1 MIMHVPRVFVVAIVL
16 GLMSLSTGCAWRQK
30 NAYAYAPPYAP
41 PVYPQPGL
49 PQQPVPVQPVA
60 YPVAPV
66 QSTAIPGASTTI
78 PGAIVPTAPVVS
90 PSMPPQAVIP
100 TVGTN
105 PFSQTCDPCMGT
117 NVVTPVLYEGAVQTQ
132 PCPPVQ

>member
-1 MIMHVPRVFVVAIVL
+1 MIVPVPRVIVVAVCLGVL
-16 GLMSLSTGCAWRQK
+16 SLLTGCAWRQK

-60 YPVAPV
+60 YPTAPV
-66 QSTAIPGASTTI
+66 QNPVA

-90 PSMPPQAVIP
+90 PPIAPQAVVP
-100 TVGTN
+100 TAGTN
-105 PFSQTCDPCMGT
+105 PFPQTCDPCMGT
-117 NVVTPVLYEGAVQTQ
+117 NVVTPVIYEGAVQTQ

>member
-1 MIMHVPRVFVVAIVL
+1 MIMPVPRVFVVAIVL
-16 GLMSLSTGCAWRQK
+16 ALMSLSTGCAWRQK

-49 PQQPVPVQPVA
+49 PQQSVPVQPVA
-60 YPVAPV
+60 YPAAPV
-66 QSTAIPGASTTI
+66 QSTSI

-90 PSMPPQAVIP
+90 PSMPPQVVVP